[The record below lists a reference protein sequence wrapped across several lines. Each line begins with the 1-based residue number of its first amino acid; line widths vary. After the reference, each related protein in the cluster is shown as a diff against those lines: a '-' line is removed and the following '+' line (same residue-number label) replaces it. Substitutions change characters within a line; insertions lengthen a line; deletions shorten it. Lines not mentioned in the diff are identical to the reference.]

1 MDLKAMGKSVEKYTL
16 REPMTIEDLYSLL
29 TQGSIGFPGNFRL
42 KKGLFGKSILFDVYM
57 QVQPRI
63 TVKENIVTC
72 RKISSSTTVSTG
84 IGGASFGT
92 DLKASK
98 QYRDAMRDGGLKKA
112 ISGGP
117 EYFHGVCDA
126 LREVLKDKV

>member
-16 REPMTIEDLYSLL
+16 NAPMTIEELHDLMNQRWNAEL
-29 TQGSIGFPGNFRL
+29 PGKFKL

-63 TVKENIVTC
+63 TVKNNLVTC
-72 RKISSSTTVSTG
+72 RKMNSQSTMSSGGMG
-84 IGGASFGT
+84 I

-98 QYRDAMRDGGLKKA
+98 QYAQAIKEGGVKSA
-112 ISGGP
+112 IAGGP
-117 EYFHGVCDA
+117 QYFHGVCDA
-126 LREVLKDKV
+126 LREMLADKM